1 MDKFSLFV
9 PNFLPTL
16 EYVDPKKNET
26 CVGCGV
32 SVAVRQIGKVIENLV
47 DDVAFERSGTKL
59 PSLRVKKG
67 KSEIVFCLDDE
78 ADGGIDGAVK
88 KNQPKEAVS
97 SGVPYVATASPSYPF
112 DFVEKIKKALKVE
125 GKSYI
130 HVLCPWPSGWQF
142 DTQNTVKVGFKAVES
157 LAFPLYEVEG
167 GSYRLTNRTL
177 KPRALVDYIG
187 AQKRFSSIKEEEV
200 KAASAS
206 VQEEYNKLF
215 GAA

>member
-1 MDKFSLFV
+1 MDKYSLFV
-9 PNFLPTL
+9 PNFLPAG
-16 EYVDPKKNET
+16 EYVHPKKNET

-47 DDVAFERSGTKL
+47 DDVTFERSGAEIA
-59 PSLRVKKG
+59 SLQVKKG
-67 KSEIVFCLDDE
+67 NSEVVFCLDDE
-78 ADGGIDGAVK
+78 PDGSIDGVVK
-88 KNQPKEAVS
+88 KNRPKEAVS
-97 SGVPYVATASPSYPF
+97 EGVAYVATASPSYPF

-130 HVLCPWPSGWQF
+130 HVLCPCPSSWQF

-167 GSYRLTNRTL
+167 GSYKLTNKTI
-177 KPRALVDYIG
+177 KPRALADYLG
-187 AQKRFSSIKEEEV
+187 AQKRFSGVKEKEV
-200 KAASAS
+200 EAASAL
-206 VQEEYNKLF
+206 VQEEYKKLF